1 MAEKRVKVLFA
12 DTSSL
17 PVLIAER
24 ILRSANFQ
32 WQTKDGTRIYL
43 KDMSDSHLD
52 NAIKMLKRME
62 NDYRVMSEIGATEED
77 IY

>member
-12 DTSSL
+12 DTNSL

-24 ILRSANFQ
+24 ILRTANFQ

-43 KDMSDSHLD
+43 KDIPDTHLD
-52 NAIKMLKRME
+52 NIIKMLQRMQ
-62 NDYRVMSEIGATEED
+62 DYYSTMLEIGATEED

>member
-12 DTSSL
+12 DKNSL

-43 KDMSDSHLD
+43 KDITDTHLD
-52 NAIKMLKRME
+52 NIIKMLQRMQD
-62 NDYRVMSEIGATEED
+62 NYSTMLEIGATEED